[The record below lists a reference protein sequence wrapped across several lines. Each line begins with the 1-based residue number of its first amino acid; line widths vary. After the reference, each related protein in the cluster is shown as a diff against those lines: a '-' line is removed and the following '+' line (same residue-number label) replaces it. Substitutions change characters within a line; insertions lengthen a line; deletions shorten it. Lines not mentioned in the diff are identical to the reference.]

1 MIQNRERL
9 TWIILILSFL
19 AFCSLTLA
27 VPFGAQAAVQRSTR
41 ALIVQAST
49 EDTVIES
56 VTQDLI
62 DNSGTPQRFR
72 TPTGMQTSFGS
83 RGVYELINPDTDNN
97 LARIEV
103 SDNTRM
109 RISRATMPRF
119 GRSSAEPYL
128 RVALERGRIRLT
140 IPEKAGDDMPI
151 VTHVDVGNTRAT
163 IVTPGS
169 YAIEARDGQMQLSV
183 LEGNAAMQG
192 SGTELFV
199 AEGERGIINAAGETV
214 GLFDADRELI
224 RNGSFE
230 QGLAFWNPTAWTTEQ
245 LPTGKTEVFSAQGEA
260 VLHFERF
267 GIGNARTDVIQPIE
281 QGVADFAELELSITM
296 RVISQ
301 TLPVCGGIGT
311 ECPMTVR
318 LEFTDASGQGQA
330 WEQGFYAV
338 GSVNPQGAPD
348 TCQGTCGF
356 PLNRYQH
363 KSVPQLDET
372 YVYQSPNLISVLAGL
387 QIRPNFI
394 QRIILTAEGHSF
406 AVDVISVSLVAR
418 EVVQ

>member
-1 MIQNRERL
+1 MTGNRERL
-9 TWIILILSFL
+9 AWAILIFSFL

-27 VPFGAQAAVQRSTR
+27 VPFGARAAVQRTTR
-41 ALIVQAST
+41 ALVVQAST
-49 EDTVIES
+49 EDTVIELM
-56 VTQDLI
+56 TQELI
-62 DNSGTPQRFR
+62 DSSGAPQRFR
-72 TPTGMQTSFGS
+72 TPTGMQTSFGD
-83 RGVYELINPDTDNN
+83 RGVYEVIDPDTDDN

-103 SDNTRM
+103 SDNTRV
-109 RISRATMPRF
+109 RVNRATMPRF
-119 GRSSAEPYL
+119 GRSTAEPYL
-128 RVALERGRIRLT
+128 RINLERGRIRLS
-140 IPEKAGDDMPI
+140 IPEKSGDDIPI
-151 VTHVDVGNTRAT
+151 VTHVNVGDTQAT

-169 YAIEARDGQMQLSV
+169 YTVEARDGQMQLSV
-183 LEGNAAMQG
+183 LKGNAAMQG
-192 SGTELFV
+192 SGEELFV
-199 AEGERGIINAAGETV
+199 AEGERGIINAAGEAV

-224 RNGSFE
+224 RNGNFE

-245 LPTGKTEVFSAQGEA
+245 PPSGKTEVFNAQGEA
-260 VLHFERF
+260 VLHFERV

-281 QGVADFAELELSITM
+281 RGVADFAELELNITM

-318 LEFTDASGQGQA
+318 LEFIDASGQGQA

-338 GSVNPQGAPD
+338 GSVGQGSPD

-363 KSVPQLDET
+363 KLIPQLGET
-372 YVYQSPNLISVLAGL
+372 YVYQSPNLVSVLAGL

-406 AVDVISVSLVAR
+406 AVEVISVSLVAR
-418 EVVQ
+418 EIVQ

>member
-1 MIQNRERL
+1 MTQNRERL
-9 TWIILILSFL
+9 TWVILILCFL
-19 AFCSLTLA
+19 AFCSLTVAL
-27 VPFGAQAAVQRSTR
+27 PFGARATVQRSTR

-49 EDTVIES
+49 EDTVIELF
-56 VTQDLI
+56 TQELI
-62 DNSGTPQRFR
+62 NSSGVPQRFR
-72 TPTGMQTSFGS
+72 TPTGMQTGFGD
-83 RGVYELINPDTDNN
+83 RGVYEVINSDTDDN

-109 RISRATMPRF
+109 RVNRATMPRF
-119 GRSSAEPYL
+119 GRSTAKPYL
-128 RVALERGRIRLT
+128 RITLERGRIRLS
-140 IPEKAGDDMPI
+140 IPEKVEDALPI
-151 VTHVDVGNTRAT
+151 VTHVDVGGTRAT

-169 YAIEARDGQMQLSV
+169 YAIEASDGQMQLSV

-192 SGTELFV
+192 KGEELFISQ
-199 AEGERGIINAAGETV
+199 GERGIVNGAGEIV

-245 LPTGKTEVFSAQGEA
+245 PPSGKTEVFNAQGEA

-267 GIGNARTDVIQPIE
+267 GIGNARTDVIQPID

-296 RVISQ
+296 RVLSQ

-318 LEFTDASGQGQA
+318 IEFTDASGQGQA

-338 GSVNPQGAPD
+338 GTVNPQGAPD

-363 KSVPQLDET
+363 KSVPQLGET
-372 YVYQSPNLISVLAGL
+372 YVYQSPNLISVLSGL
-387 QIRPNFI
+387 QIRPNFL

-406 AVDVISVSLVAR
+406 AVEVISVSLVAR
-418 EVVQ
+418 EMVR